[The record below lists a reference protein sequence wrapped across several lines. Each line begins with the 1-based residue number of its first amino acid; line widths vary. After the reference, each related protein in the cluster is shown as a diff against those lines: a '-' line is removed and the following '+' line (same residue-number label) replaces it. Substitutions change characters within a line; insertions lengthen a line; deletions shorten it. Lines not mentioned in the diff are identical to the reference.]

1 MVGLKQAV
9 IKHNLAKKHKQ
20 AFSQSLTYAWNEKKI
35 QRITYGEK
43 LVLGN
48 IFNDA

>member
-20 AFSQSLTYAWNEKKI
+20 AFSQSLTYAWNEKKNSENYL
-35 QRITYGEK
+35 RGKTC
-43 LVLGN
+43 VR
-48 IFNDA
+48 